1 MNGDSVSSRK
11 GTFTVKITSI
21 LNNLGLFHD
30 TNDVLFNS
38 GTIFSS
44 VTLFNKLID

>member
-1 MNGDSVSSRK
+1 MNGDCVGSRK
-11 GTFTVKITSI
+11 GTFTIKITSV
-21 LNNLGLFHD
+21 LNSLGLFHD
-30 TNDVLFNS
+30 TDDVFFNS